1 MVMPDLSRGW
11 VPVGGV
17 AMPLAGGGLGL
28 QQVGHGDVDGVQEQ
42 NLQSGMVSAVGDIP
56 QVSATGVRRVTFAAS
71 ATGNSAVGD
80 VSRGSLPSNME
91 LPEVWESATKNDNG
105 VSSIDIGKFLG
116 FPDQDPM
123 PVSSGVNATAG
134 ETSVKTV
141 FQSGQ
146 GNVLALGKKSIA
158 KEGGGLRLRRERH
171 H

>member
-1 MVMPDLSRGW
+1 MTASVVPRQSMVMFDLSRGW

-28 QQVGHGDVDGVQEQ
+28 QQVGHGDVYSVQEQ
-42 NLQSGMVSAVGDIP
+42 NLQSGMVSAVSDIP
-56 QVSATGVRRVTFAAS
+56 QASATGVRRVTFATS

-91 LPEVWESATKNDNG
+91 LPEVREPATKNDNR

-123 PVSSGVNATAG
+123 PISSGINATPG
-134 ETSVKTV
+134 ETSVKQFFRV
-141 FQSGQ
+141 
-146 GNVLALGKKSIA
+146 VRVVKSEI
-158 KEGGGLRLRRERH
+158 LN
-171 H
+171 